1 MDKWEIILI
10 LNEGL
15 EVLLQLLNVGEI
27 YVNII
32 QINQMEIF
40 P

>member
-1 MDKWEIILI
+1 MDKWEIILM

-27 YVNII
+27 YGNII
-32 QINQMEIF
+32 QINQMETF